1 VKARRMVTGLAAA
14 VVAAGLVGVGRPT
27 AQAAPSGPAVRD
39 AVMVKAG
46 NPSGTLRAL
55 LSVAG
60 FQALVA
66 SVTEQVHTQY
76 PDATL
81 GDIVGSSPTG
91 PTTSIT
97 DVTRWEFNFNHVT
110 GEGGRV
116 MVRGTVFLP
125 DWTVTLTT
133 FTNTVVYSRELT
145 APVAISPFKATLL
158 LRTAGYREP
167 FHTVIYSQPFGQT
180 YPHPIFIVDQGPDW
194 VQVDTVTRVVKPFHY
209 SPGPT
214 P

>member
-1 VKARRMVTGLAAA
+1 MKVRRMVTGLAAV
-14 VVAAGLVGVGRPT
+14 VVAAGLLGVGLPT
-27 AQAAPSGPAVRD
+27 AQAAPSAPAVRD
-39 AVMVKAG
+39 AVVAKAG
-46 NPSGTLRAL
+46 NPAGTVRAL

-60 FQALVA
+60 FRALVA
-66 SVTEQVHTQY
+66 SVTAQVHAQY

-81 GDIVGSSPTG
+81 GDIVGTSPTG
-91 PTTSIT
+91 PTRSIT

-116 MVRGTVFLP
+116 MVRATVFLP

-133 FTNTVVYSRELT
+133 YPNTVVYSQELT
-145 APVAISPFKATLL
+145 APAAMSPFKATLL

-167 FHTVIYSQPFGQT
+167 FQTVIYAQPFGRA
-180 YPHPIFIVDQGPDW
+180 YPNPIFIVDQGADW
-194 VQVDTVTRVVKPFHY
+194 VQVDTVTGIVKPFHY